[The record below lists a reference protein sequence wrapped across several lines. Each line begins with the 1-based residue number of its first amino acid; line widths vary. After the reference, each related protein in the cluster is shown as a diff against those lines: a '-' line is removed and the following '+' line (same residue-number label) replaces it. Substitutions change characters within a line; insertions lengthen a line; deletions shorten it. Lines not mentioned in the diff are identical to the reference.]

1 MRGVQEFNGKYQ
13 LNISTKRIF
22 MRKLSTGDIKQFYE
36 IVKNNGVGKY
46 NVSNTMDT
54 LYKNETLTNYLT

>member
-36 IVKNNGVGKY
+36 IVKKNDVGKY

>member
-1 MRGVQEFNGKYQ
+1 MRGVQEFKGKYQ

-36 IVKNNGVGKY
+36 IVKKNGVGKY